1 MCRKQVRVAQRPRD
15 FGIWVE
21 PVSGWGPI
29 SVGLGGFT
37 EQPLPEDRGPLST
50 PPSSQLRPELAF

>member
-1 MCRKQVRVAQRPRD
+1 MCRKQRPRD